1 MSHFQTRG
9 HGSCECG
16 QDHPEH
22 MDNEQKD
29 QMEAWGLPTHEEQ
42 LREAVSKDSSRRW
55 PEVITAEP
63 GEKEG

>member
-1 MSHFQTRG
+1 
-9 HGSCECG
+9 
-16 QDHPEH
+16 
-22 MDNEQKD
+22 MDSEQKN

-42 LREAVSKDSSRRW
+42 PREGVSKDSSRRW

>member
-1 MSHFQTRG
+1 
-9 HGSCECG
+9 
-16 QDHPEH
+16 
-22 MDNEQKD
+22 MDSEQKN

-42 LREAVSKDSSRRW
+42 PREGVSKDSSRWW